1 VRSHAAG
8 PISFI
13 DKALQHVSA
22 QQWIQKGFVP
32 LAQEPALF
40 GHFTGAEPDF
50 TEDFPPYCQCRMEQR
65 HSISLPRVS
74 VASRRTCSPV
84 RPIREAR
91 GSVAPPSIAFIA
103 VLLMPRR
110 RASSAWLMWACSRAL
125 RIRVPQGR
133 VHPPR
138 AQPTRNVR

>member
-22 QQWIQKGFVP
+22 QQWIPKGLFP
-32 LAQEPALF
+32 LAQEPAFF
-40 GHFTGAEPDF
+40 GHFTGAEPDC
-50 TEDFPPYCQCRMEQR
+50 TEDFPPYCPCSMEQR
-65 HSISLPRVS
+65 PSIEWPSVS

-103 VLLMPRR
+103 VVLMPRR
-110 RASSAWLMWACSRAL
+110 RASSAWLMWACSRAW

-133 VHPPR
+133 GHPPR
-138 AQPTRNVR
+138 AKPTRNVR